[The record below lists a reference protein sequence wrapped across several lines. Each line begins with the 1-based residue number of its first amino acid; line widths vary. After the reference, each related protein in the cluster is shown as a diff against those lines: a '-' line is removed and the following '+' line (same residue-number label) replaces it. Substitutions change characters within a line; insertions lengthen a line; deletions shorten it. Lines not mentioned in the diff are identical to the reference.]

1 MEVLTEQIVCIVDK
15 KATDFT
21 TYLQCLYILGAQLGN
36 HTHAKNYPN
45 IVMTQLVPLK
55 KCYCK
60 Q

>member
-1 MEVLTEQIVCIVDK
+1 MEVLTELIVW

-36 HTHAKNYPN
+36 HIHAKNYPN